1 MNLRERINEYK
12 DFPKKGILFRDFSP
26 MLKDHSAMSVVVEEF
41 KKNYHPKDVDVF
53 VGIESRGFILASI
66 LAQKYNKGM
75 VLLRKAGKLP
85 GKTVKTSYTIEYGK
99 AVLEIQK
106 TALNAGERVVI
117 CDDLLATGGT
127 AQAAVQLIVCLRV
140 AILAATFDAQLPGR
154 YTKFQF
160 SFVHQFFHQVEQSC
174 GPKICRHRIVD
185 PLNGLSKFILV
196 GTFIQQQ
203 G

>member
-1 MNLRERINEYK
+1 MNFQLLEKISSVLSSQNNYYSLFLSHSMNLRERINEYQ

-26 MLKDHSAMSVVVEEF
+26 MLKDPSAMSVVVEEF
-41 KKNYHPKDVDVF
+41 EKNYHPKDVDVF

-106 TALNAGERVVI
+106 TALNPGERVVI

-127 AQAAVQLIVCLRV
+127 AKAAAEL
-140 AILAATFDAQLPGR
+140 
-154 YTKFQF
+154 
-160 SFVHQFFHQVEQSC
+160 VEKMK
-174 GPKICRHRIVD
+174 GKVTGFAFIIELME
-185 PLNGLSKFILV
+185 LNGIEKIAGYRTVSLIKY
-196 GTFIQQQ
+196 
-203 G
+203 